1 MDKQLQDYY
10 ESRFSMFAERGW
22 RDLIE
27 DVVKIQQ
34 AVNSISGIPD
44 AKALHFKQG
53 ELSILNWLLN
63 LEATSLETYNEMKGE
78 NANSDGL

>member
-10 ESRFSMFAERGW
+10 EARLSMFSERGW
-22 RDLIE
+22 KDLIE

-34 AVNSISGIPD
+34 TVDTISGIPD
-44 AKALHFKQG
+44 AKTLHFKQG

-63 LEATSLETYNEMKGE
+63 LEEVSNEAYNELKGE
-78 NANSDGL
+78 

>member
-10 ESRFSMFAERGW
+10 EARLSMFSERGW
-22 RDLIE
+22 KDLIE

-34 AVNSISGIPD
+34 TVDTISGIPD
-44 AKALHFKQG
+44 AKTLHFKQG

-63 LEATSLETYNEMKGE
+63 LEESSNEAYTELKGE
-78 NANSDGL
+78 

>member
-10 ESRFSMFAERGW
+10 EARLSMFSERGW
-22 RDLIE
+22 KDLIE

-34 AVNSISGIPD
+34 TVNTISGIPD
-44 AKALHFKQG
+44 AKTLHFKQG

-63 LEATSLETYNEMKGE
+63 LEESSNEAYTELKGE
-78 NANSDGL
+78 

>member
-10 ESRFSMFAERGW
+10 EARLSMFSERGW
-22 RDLIE
+22 KDLIE

-34 AVNSISGIPD
+34 TVNTISGIPD
-44 AKALHFKQG
+44 AKTLHFKQG

-63 LEATSLETYNEMKGE
+63 LEEVSNEAYNELKGE
-78 NANSDGL
+78 